1 MAKIPKRFV
10 DDNGM
15 YCWKFEEE
23 GTVEKVEKKDLVAE
37 EKEEVKKAISTFKK
51 SKKKSKAKR

>member
-10 DDNGM
+10 DEHGM

-23 GTVEKVEKKDLVAE
+23 GTVEKVEKKDLAVE
-37 EKEEVKKAISTFKK
+37 EKKEVKKAISTFKK
-51 SKKKSKAKR
+51 SKKKSKKKR